1 MSTHMMLEDTRIAR
15 ARELLKGPLRPDRTP
30 ERTLGRTPDR
40 TLVKLCGLHRPEDV
54 IAANEAAPDLVGF
67 VIDFPRS
74 HRNVPVT
81 QLLPLAT
88 RIDSAIIRVGVFV
101 DEDPG
106 LVAALVADN
115 AIDVC
120 QLHGR
125 EDEYYISRLH
135 AELDV
140 AGVPDAPI
148 LQAFRVRTQA
158 DVLRAESSCADAIL
172 LDNGQGTGKR
182 FDWSLVAHARRP
194 FVLAGGLN
202 PDNVAEAISATRPL
216 AVDMS
221 SGVETDG
228 KKDADKMKAAVAA
241 VRSAR

>member
-1 MSTHMMLEDTRIAR
+1 M
-15 ARELLKGPLRPDRTP
+15 
-30 ERTLGRTPDR
+30 
-40 TLVKLCGLHRPEDV
+40 
-54 IAANEAAPDLVGF
+54 
-67 VIDFPRS
+67 IDFPRS
-74 HRNVPVT
+74 HRSVPVT

-202 PDNVAEAISATRPL
+202 PDNVAEAIAATRPL

-228 KKDADKMKAAVAA
+228 KKDADKMRAAVAA

>member
-1 MSTHMMLEDTRIAR
+1 MSRNMMLEDTRIAR
-15 ARELLKGPLRPDRTP
+15 ARELLKGPSH
-30 ERTLGRTPDR
+30 PDR
-40 TLVKLCGLHRPEDV
+40 TLDHTLIKLCGLHRPEDV

-74 HRNVPVT
+74 
-81 QLLPLAT
+81 
-88 RIDSAIIRVGVFV
+88 
-101 DEDPG
+101 
-106 LVAALVADN
+106 AALVADN

-202 PDNVAEAISATRPL
+202 PDNVAEAIAATRPL

-228 KKDADKMKAAVAA
+228 KKDADKMRAAVAA